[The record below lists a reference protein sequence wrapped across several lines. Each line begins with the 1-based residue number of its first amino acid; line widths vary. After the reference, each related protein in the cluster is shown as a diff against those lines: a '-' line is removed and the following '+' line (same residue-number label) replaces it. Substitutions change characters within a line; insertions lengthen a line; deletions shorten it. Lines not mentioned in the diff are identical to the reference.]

1 MRRQANKFGPGVSP
15 SWDANDHVT
24 QIDFSDKF
32 SREMAE
38 TWLSEHDYHEFT
50 VEDAEIE
57 EKSRT
62 FGYQFVNLGG
72 KIEHTPEGGL
82 RVKGVKLLAVGT
94 WTDSAQKTACEYSPE
109 VLKQFSSNWIDNAI
123 WSRHFGGVPRNITEK
138 VGIVE
143 NQRYENE
150 AVVGDLY
157 YHGLTGQ
164 SRDTIAMIDNGLA
177 NYVSVETVSK
187 DKWNVGKKVYQAQEL
202 GFTGLATVN
211 QGACRVCKIR
221 ENEIVE
227 PEKKEDETIRE
238 DETLKTSDSL
248 DGLKEK
254 IRSGLKVGS
263 GTTME
268 GPYIIAIFPDQVV
281 YEQYDG
287 TKPNQYRIPYQID
300 GETVTFG
307 TAVPVEVVYQDIEPE
322 QKTGA
327 FEEDMEAKEFEEKLE
342 AVRKEFSEKLEAAE
356 TVNKELAARLETIEK
371 TPTPPKSAGGIV
383 EESKELES
391 VPMVTFDRKT
401 GVISRRV

>member
-1 MRRQANKFGPGVSP
+1 
-15 SWDANDHVT
+15 
-24 QIDFSDKF
+24 
-32 SREMAE
+32 MAE

-57 EKSRT
+57 EKART
-62 FGYQFVNLGG
+62 FGYPFVNLGG
-72 KIEHTPEGGL
+72 KFEHTPEGGL
-82 RVKGVKLLAVGT
+82 RVKGVKLLAAGT

-109 VLKQFSSNWIDNAI
+109 VLKQFSSNWVDNAI

-177 NYVSVETVSK
+177 NFVSVETVSK

-227 PEKKEDETIRE
+227 PETEAEQTIRE

-248 DGLKEK
+248 DGLRDK
-254 IRSGLKVGS
+254 IRSGLNK
-263 GTTME
+263 GTTGQNID

-287 TKPNQYRIPYQID
+287 TGTNQYRTPHQIG

-307 TAVPVEVVYQDIEPE
+307 SPVPVEVAYQDIEPE
-322 QKTGA
+322 PEQKLGA
-327 FEEDMEAKEFEEKLE
+327 FEEDMESKELEEKLE
-342 AVRKEFSEKLEAAE
+342 AVRKEFSDKLEAADV
-356 TVNKELAARLETIEK
+356 VNKELAAKIEAIEK
-371 TPTPPKSAGGIV
+371 TPLPPKSAGGSIV
-383 EESKELES
+383 EEPKEFEF
-391 VPMVTFDRKT
+391 VPVVTFDRKT

>member
-1 MRRQANKFGPGVSP
+1 
-15 SWDANDHVT
+15 
-24 QIDFSDKF
+24 
-32 SREMAE
+32 MAE

-82 RVKGVKLLAVGT
+82 RVKGVKLLAAGT

-221 ENEIVE
+221 ENGGPGSGNFDHAGIPGQQGGSAPGGGGGPSIDQETGSLVGIVSGNHFNMDEISPPDGQFLTSEETEAWVEESLIDGIGDPEIYGENYASE
-227 PEKKEDETIRE
+227 PE
-238 DETLKTSDSL
+238 S
-248 DGLKEK
+248 
-254 IRSGLKVGS
+254 
-263 GTTME
+263 
-268 GPYIIAIFPDQVV
+268 
-281 YEQYDG
+281 
-287 TKPNQYRIPYQID
+287 
-300 GETVTFG
+300 
-307 TAVPVEVVYQDIEPE
+307 
-322 QKTGA
+322 
-327 FEEDMEAKEFEEKLE
+327 
-342 AVRKEFSEKLEAAE
+342 EFSEGDLLQALDDDTGMWIPDFQSDVLIPEDAIGADPSEHMKDYDVSEVMDYIKDTKSEGVFDTSYDGWKSQSSLDDAIRDQAAYQLQKEYDVARSYNEARKGDIESAKQKYI
-356 TVNKELAARLETIEK
+356 TLALNAFRNAR
-371 TPTPPKSAGGIV
+371 SG
-383 EESKELES
+383 
-391 VPMVTFDRKT
+391 
-401 GVISRRV
+401 